1 VDGGYCMVND
11 DQRSQY
17 VVTIEQSK
25 FILLK
30 AIKYLV
36 TEQKTTKIQNY
47 VQNR

>member
-1 VDGGYCMVND
+1 MLLLND
-11 DQRSQY
+11 NQSSQY
-17 VVTIEQSK
+17 AVSIEQSK

-47 VQNR
+47 EQKR